1 MSRPTVTP
9 VAAAVRRT
17 LGALLAVGA
26 LVLGGPAAEA
36 RLRFPSTLVIEP
48 LRTAPRPV
56 ADPGY
61 LPLVGTPPLR
71 WKGQPP
77 PPPVPEA
84 PTNSLYAPPAKAPA
98 SAPLTADTSPV
109 PSADSAAG
117 TDGKPPG
124 LQPED
129 FLPFFQRS
137 NNAPPVNASPT
148 EGLMFAPARPP
159 LPTSS
164 AEYRQQ

>member
-1 MSRPTVTP
+1 MSRPTVTSVVP
-9 VAAAVRRT
+9 AARRT
-17 LGALLAVGA
+17 LGALLALGA
-26 LVLGGPAAEA
+26 LALAADAQA

-48 LRTAPRPV
+48 LRTNPRPV

-71 WKGQPP
+71 WRGQPP
-77 PPPVPEA
+77 PSPTPGV
-84 PTNSLYAPPAKAPA
+84 PTNALYAPPTNTP
-98 SAPLTADTSPV
+98 PPTTLTAATTPV
-109 PSADSAAG
+109 TSADSAAR

-124 LQPED
+124 LRPED
-129 FLPFFQRS
+129 FLPFFQRT
-137 NNAPPVNASPT
+137 NNAPPVNAGPA

>member
-1 MSRPTVTP
+1 MSRPTITP
-9 VAAAVRRT
+9 IAPAVRRT

-26 LVLGGPAAEA
+26 LVLAGPAAQA

-77 PPPVPEA
+77 PPPVPEM
-84 PTNSLYAPPAKAPA
+84 PTNSLYAPPAKTAA
-98 SAPLTADTSPV
+98 SAPLTTATSPIA
-109 PSADSAAG
+109 SADSAAG
-117 TDGKPPG
+117 TNDKPQG
-124 LQPED
+124 LSPKD
-129 FLPFFQRS
+129 FLPFFQRA

>member
-48 LRTAPRPV
+48 LRPAPRPV

-71 WKGQPP
+71 WKGPP
-77 PPPVPEA
+77 PPPPAPET
-84 PTNSLYAPPAKAPA
+84 PTNSLYAPPVKTPTPAPTTV
-98 SAPLTADTSPV
+98 APTP
-109 PSADSAAG
+109 ADSAAG
-117 TDGKPPG
+117 TDDKPSG
-124 LQPED
+124 LSPKD
-129 FLPFFQRS
+129 FLPFFQRA
-137 NNAPPVNASPT
+137 NNVPPVNAGPT